1 MSLMAFEKELDL
13 ARSLGQRAGQ
23 LALEYQRRGVS
34 VEDKPDESPVTEA
47 DRDSEKLIAG
57 EILRAFPDDGLL
69 GEEGANCDG
78 VSGRR
83 WIVDPIDGT
92 RDYVRGNR
100 LWCNLIALEVRG
112 IVELGV
118 CTFPA
123 LGESYWATRGGGAW
137 RSLDGEIGRI
147 HCSAI
152 DSVSRAVL
160 CVNGLQNTL
169 RKPHSAKILQFFAQF
184 WNVRSLGGAL
194 DAMHACAGHADF
206 WLEFSGK
213 PWDLAVIQVIA
224 QEAGLRYFDYTGA
237 DTIYGGNAVLCV
249 PALLPVA
256 REFLELADD
265 RLAS

>member
-13 ARSLGQRAGQ
+13 ARSLGLRAGQ
-23 LALEYQRRGVS
+23 LALEYLERGVS
-34 VEDKPDESPVTEA
+34 AEDKADASPVTVA
-47 DRDSEKLIAG
+47 DRECEKLIAA
-57 EILRAFPDDGLL
+57 EILRVFPADALL
-69 GEEGANCDG
+69 GEEGANRDG

-100 LWCNLIALEVRG
+100 LWCNLIALEANGV
-112 IVELGV
+112 VELGV

-123 LGESYWATRGGGAW
+123 LGESYWAVRGAGAW
-137 RSLDGEIGRI
+137 RSLNGQTSRI

-152 DSVSRAVL
+152 ECASRAVL

-169 RKPHSAKILQFFAQF
+169 KTPHSDKILAFFDQF
-184 WNVRSLGGAL
+184 WTVRSLGGAL
-194 DAMHACAGHADF
+194 DAMSACAGQADF
-206 WLEFSGK
+206 WLEFAAK

-224 QEAGLRYFDYTGA
+224 KEAGLRFFDYTGA

-249 PALLPVA
+249 PALEPLA
-256 REFLELADD
+256 REFLEL
-265 RLAS
+265 S

>member
-1 MSLMAFEKELDL
+1 MAFERELDL

-23 LALEYQRRGVS
+23 LALEYQRSGVA
-34 VEDKPDESPVTEA
+34 VEDKPDDSPVTVA
-47 DRDSEKLIAG
+47 DRECEKLIAG

-69 GEEGANCDG
+69 GEEGSSRAG

-83 WIVDPIDGT
+83 WIIDPIDGT

-123 LGESYWATRGGGAW
+123 LGESYWAARGAGAW
-137 RSLDGEIGRI
+137 RSLDGATARI

-152 DSVSRAVL
+152 DNASRAVL
-160 CVNGLQNTL
+160 CANGLQNTL
-169 RKPHSAKILQFFAQF
+169 KKPHSEKILRFFAQF
-184 WNVRSLGGAL
+184 WTVRSLGGAL
-194 DAMHACAGHADF
+194 DAMHTCAGHADF
-206 WLEFSGK
+206 WLEFSAK
-213 PWDLAVIQVIA
+213 PWDLAAIQVIA
-224 QEAGLRYFDYTGA
+224 QEAGLCYFDYTGA

-256 REFLELADD
+256 REFLELPGD
-265 RLAS
+265 RLDC